1 MAPGGID
8 PMELVRFEEEHLDA
22 AAELL
27 ARRHRAHRQTE
38 PSMSARFED
47 PSVTREAVAATWG
60 KNGTRGMAAIRS
72 GRLVGYL
79 LSTPRIEP
87 VWGRSVWACQAGHAL
102 AEEVPAEL
110 YRDLY
115 AALAP
120 GWVAEGCFAHFAM
133 VPAFDLPAVDAWFRL
148 SFGQEQV
155 HATREIDA
163 NVTPASPA
171 DPSVE
176 IRPAGPDDLERLM
189 EISEL
194 IADHQATAP
203 VFGINLPEG
212 TADRRE
218 GYADLLNDAT
228 CRTYVALRGASAVG
242 LAAFVPAEHSHADLI
257 APERACYLAVA
268 ATRAEERGRGI
279 ARALTT
285 LGLREAG
292 ARGYRHCITD
302 WRATNLL
309 SSRVWPKLGFRPIV
323 YRLSRRIDDRIAW
336 ARGPWPRG

>member
-1 MAPGGID
+1 
-8 PMELVRFEEEHLDA
+8 MELVRFEEAHLKV

-27 ARRHRAHRQTE
+27 ARRHRANRQFE
-38 PSMSARFED
+38 PALPARFED
-47 PSVTREAVAATWG
+47 PEVAQQAVATAWKKKG
-60 KNGTRGMAAIRS
+60 ARGRAAIRS
-72 GRLVGYL
+72 GRLVGFM
-79 LSTPRIEP
+79 LSSPRIDE
-87 VWGRSVWACQAGHAL
+87 VWRRSVWVAGHAV
-102 AEEVPAEL
+102 AEDASAEL

-115 AALAP
+115 AALARE
-120 GWVAEGCFAHFAM
+120 WVEEGCFAHFAM
-133 VPAFDLPAVDAWFRL
+133 VPAFDRPALDAWFRL

-155 HATREIDA
+155 HATMEIDP
-163 NVTPASPA
+163 NVAPASPA

-212 TADRRE
+212 TAGRRE

-242 LAAFVPAEHSHADLI
+242 LASFVPVELSHADLI
-257 APERACYLAVA
+257 APEGACYLAVA
-268 ATRAEERGRGI
+268 ATRVEERGRGI

-292 ARGYRHCITD
+292 ERGYRHCITD